1 MKNLFLKGLLFSLA
15 LFISTTCPYA
25 DIVVPKKLNVQ
36 GRVTNDSGQP
46 ITGKKCE
53 IKLYIDDMNNAIDTK
68 QADLDSEGLY
78 NTNMDLSSFLNNH
91 NFDTTYKFKVS
102 VKPEGESLIT
112 SEESDLVAVPYSI
125 CSSTSN
131 YSEKLKTDFI
141 LSNSNFSTDIY
152 SNIMISPINIKD
164 KGSYDNKYSI
174 KVDSAT
180 YADTANN
187 VSGSGIADKS
197 ITDAKMADETL
208 EARSIKDSAITTDK
222 IADSAVTSAKLASD
236 VKTDSVESGNSA
248 ALTSKGAYT
257 NLVRRNSTTQATGG
271 ERQGIYIDA
280 DGKVQVGTAVT
291 DTYSSTGEAP
301 ASGKAIADAL
311 NSYVLKTTTING
323 SALESDITLYGTSIN
338 MSNSDNK
345 TLKEAIDNKQ
355 AKIGAG
361 TANNIV
367 AYSGTAGTL
376 NTLTR
381 VESISASA
389 SASNTNIPTEKAV
402 RTEIDKKQAKIDA
415 DNKLS
420 ASYIDG
426 TVANATTAAKLGS
439 GETVGTPT
447 QVWVT
452 DGSKQ
457 GWKNLAEIASAT
469 YGIGAD
475 LAEIYRSK
483 ENLQPGDVV
492 SIDTTRDDA
501 IVKTKVAEDT
511 LVAGV
516 ISTDPGLLLNS
527 AEKGYKLAL
536 VGKVPTKV
544 CNEGGEIKRGDLLVS
559 ASIAGYAKKAGDNP
573 KAGTVIGKA
582 LENFSSKRGTILV
595 LVNLQ

>member
-381 VESISASA
+381 VESIGASA

>member
-53 IKLYIDDMNNAIDTK
+53 IKLYIGDMSNAIDTK

-78 NTNMDLSSFLNNH
+78 NANMDLSSFLNNH

-164 KGSYDNKYSI
+164 KGNYDNKYSI
-174 KVDSAT
+174 KVDSAS

-197 ITDAKMADETL
+197 ITDAKMADKTL
-208 EARSIKDSAITTDK
+208 ETRSIKDSAITTDK

-271 ERQGIYIDA
+271 VRQGVYIDA

-291 DTYSSTGEAP
+291 DTYISDGEAP

-311 NSYVLKTTTING
+311 TSYVLKTTTING
-323 SALESDITLYGTSIN
+323 SALDSDITLYGTSIK
-338 MSNSDNK
+338 MSDSDNK
-345 TLKEAIDNKQ
+345 TLKDAIDSKQ

-367 AYSGTAGTL
+367 AYSGTEGTVGA
-376 NTLTR
+376 LTR
-381 VESISASA
+381 ATTIRALSSASD
-389 SASNTNIPTEKAV
+389 TYIPTEKAV
-402 RTEIDKKQAKIDA
+402 R
-415 DNKLS
+415 
-420 ASYIDG
+420 
-426 TVANATTAAKLGS
+426 
-439 GETVGTPT
+439 
-447 QVWVT
+447 
-452 DGSKQ
+452 
-457 GWKNLAEIASAT
+457 
-469 YGIGAD
+469 
-475 LAEIYRSK
+475 
-483 ENLQPGDVV
+483 
-492 SIDTTRDDA
+492 
-501 IVKTKVAEDT
+501 
-511 LVAGV
+511 
-516 ISTDPGLLLNS
+516 
-527 AEKGYKLAL
+527 
-536 VGKVPTKV
+536 
-544 CNEGGEIKRGDLLVS
+544 
-559 ASIAGYAKKAGDNP
+559 
-573 KAGTVIGKA
+573 
-582 LENFSSKRGTILV
+582 
-595 LVNLQ
+595 